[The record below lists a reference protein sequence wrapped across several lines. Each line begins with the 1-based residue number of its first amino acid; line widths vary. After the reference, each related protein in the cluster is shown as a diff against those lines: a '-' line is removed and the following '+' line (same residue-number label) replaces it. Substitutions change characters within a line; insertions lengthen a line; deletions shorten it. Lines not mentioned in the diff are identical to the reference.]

1 MSQPASAVFV
11 LGGGQTDFARN
22 YAREGNEISD
32 LFGDV
37 VDGTLA
43 AAGVEASEIGAIHV
57 GNAFGQLFTGQGQL
71 GAMPATVRPDLWGI
85 PAARHEAA
93 CASGS
98 IAVLA
103 AMAEIE
109 AGRYDAVLV
118 VGAEQQRNVPG
129 DLAAQHLGA
138 AAWIGHEGGE
148 ARFMWPYMFDKLIDE
163 YDERYGVSY
172 EHLVAIAK
180 TNLENAKRNP
190 NAQTRGWEFDERS
203 FTEDD
208 HANPVIE
215 GRVRRQDC
223 GQVTDGGAG
232 VVLASARFATE
243 HRRRTSAASK
253 PVVIEGW
260 GHRTA
265 GLSFSSKVERSR
277 DDTHVLPHVRDAIGD
292 AFQRAGIG
300 GHEEL
305 DAIETHDCFS
315 MTEYMAIDH
324 FGITGP
330 GESWKA
336 VEDGTIAAGG
346 SLPINPS
353 GGLIGLGHPVG
364 ATGVRMLLDAYKQVT
379 GTAGDYQVD
388 GAERVATLNVGGSAT
403 TVVSLVVG
411 SGERGNRS

>member
-1 MSQPASAVFV
+1 MSAPVFV
-11 LGGGQTDFARN
+11 LGGHQTDFARN
-22 YAREGNEISD
+22 YARQGQEISD

-43 AAGVEASEIGAIHV
+43 AARVEASEIQSIHV

-98 IAVLA
+98 IAILS

-109 AGRYDAVLV
+109 AGRYDVVLV

-129 DLAAQHLGA
+129 DIAAQHLGA
-138 AAWIGHEGGE
+138 AAWIGHEGQE
-148 ARFMWPYMFDKLIDE
+148 ATFMWPYIFDKLIDV
-163 YDERYGVSY
+163 YDERYGISY
-172 EHLVAIAK
+172 EHLIAIAK
-180 TNLENAKRNP
+180 TNLLNGKRNP
-190 NAQTRGWEFDERS
+190 NAQTRGWSFDERS
-203 FTEDD
+203 FTDDD

-232 VVLASARFATE
+232 VVLASERFAEE
-243 HRRRTSAASK
+243 HRRRSGATARSAL
-253 PVVIEGW
+253 IEGW
-260 GHRTA
+260 GHTTA
-265 GLSFSSKVERSR
+265 GLSFESKVKRSVGERY
-277 DDTHVLPHVRDAIGD
+277 VLPDVRRTITDAYR
-292 AFQRAGIG
+292 RAGIAG
-300 GHEEL
+300 PDDL
-305 DAIETHDCFS
+305 DGIETHDCFS

-324 FGITGP
+324 FGITEP

-336 VEDGTIAAGG
+336 VEDGTIGADGR
-346 SLPINPS
+346 LPINPS

-364 ATGVRMLLDAYKQVT
+364 ATGVRMLLDATKQVT
-379 GTAGDYQVD
+379 GTAGDYQVG
-388 GAERVATLNVGGSAT
+388 GAKRFATLNVGGSAT
-403 TVVSLVVG
+403 TAVSFVVG
-411 SGERGNRS
+411 AASP